1 MILVIKLYLGKRK
14 GTTPHK
20 GPKQQPRSIFNINLF
35 NYIETNNAV
44 KKEKKPATKQSIEE
58 ILKEIDM
65 TSSEMNEKEA
75 AKLQELDKI
84 LTENPDLKN
93 MTVEDL
99 IGMLNLSEEDKN
111 KLNEQ
116 VQEILHSTDLNSQS
130 DLLNKQFPGIDPA
143 MDEMM
148 RNIQMEFAKT
158 PGLQEEF
165 TTWINGVQAQLGNDL
180 EKINTMSEEEV
191 NKISLPPPRL
201 RAVLDKYIPDTD
213 KYNTLNLDKG
223 MAFEFGTKED
233 LKEDE
238 EEGEPIEIEEI
249 KMH

>member
-1 MILVIKLYLGKRK
+1 
-14 GTTPHK
+14 
-20 GPKQQPRSIFNINLF
+20 
-35 NYIETNNAV
+35 
-44 KKEKKPATKQSIEE
+44 
-58 ILKEIDM
+58 M

-249 KMH
+249 KMHQCGIINSIYINSFVFLIYFTSFSFL

>member
-1 MILVIKLYLGKRK
+1 
-14 GTTPHK
+14 
-20 GPKQQPRSIFNINLF
+20 
-35 NYIETNNAV
+35 
-44 KKEKKPATKQSIEE
+44 
-58 ILKEIDM
+58 M

-249 KMH
+249 KMHQYGIINNLYINSFVFLI

>member
-1 MILVIKLYLGKRK
+1 
-14 GTTPHK
+14 
-20 GPKQQPRSIFNINLF
+20 
-35 NYIETNNAV
+35 
-44 KKEKKPATKQSIEE
+44 
-58 ILKEIDM
+58 M

-223 MAFEFGTKED
+223 MTFEFGTKED

-249 KMH
+249 KMHQCGIINNLYINSFVFLI

>member
-1 MILVIKLYLGKRK
+1 
-14 GTTPHK
+14 
-20 GPKQQPRSIFNINLF
+20 
-35 NYIETNNAV
+35 
-44 KKEKKPATKQSIEE
+44 
-58 ILKEIDM
+58 M

-223 MAFEFGTKED
+223 MTFEFGTKED

-238 EEGEPIEIEEI
+238 EEGETIEIEEI
-249 KMH
+249 KMHQCGIINNLYINSFVFLIYFTSFSFL

>member
-1 MILVIKLYLGKRK
+1 
-14 GTTPHK
+14 
-20 GPKQQPRSIFNINLF
+20 
-35 NYIETNNAV
+35 
-44 KKEKKPATKQSIEE
+44 
-58 ILKEIDM
+58 M

-213 KYNTLNLDKG
+213 KYNTLNLDKY
-223 MAFEFGTKED
+223 
-233 LKEDE
+233 
-238 EEGEPIEIEEI
+238 
-249 KMH
+249 

>member
-1 MILVIKLYLGKRK
+1 
-14 GTTPHK
+14 
-20 GPKQQPRSIFNINLF
+20 
-35 NYIETNNAV
+35 
-44 KKEKKPATKQSIEE
+44 
-58 ILKEIDM
+58 M

-148 RNIQMEFAKT
+148 RNIQIEFAKT

-238 EEGEPIEIEEI
+238 EEGKPIEIEEI

>member
-1 MILVIKLYLGKRK
+1 
-14 GTTPHK
+14 
-20 GPKQQPRSIFNINLF
+20 
-35 NYIETNNAV
+35 
-44 KKEKKPATKQSIEE
+44 
-58 ILKEIDM
+58 M

-143 MDEMM
+143 MDDMM

-249 KMH
+249 KMHQCDTINNLYINSFVFLI

>member
-1 MILVIKLYLGKRK
+1 
-14 GTTPHK
+14 
-20 GPKQQPRSIFNINLF
+20 
-35 NYIETNNAV
+35 
-44 KKEKKPATKQSIEE
+44 
-58 ILKEIDM
+58 M

-249 KMH
+249 KMHQCDTINNLYINSFVFLI

>member
-1 MILVIKLYLGKRK
+1 
-14 GTTPHK
+14 
-20 GPKQQPRSIFNINLF
+20 
-35 NYIETNNAV
+35 
-44 KKEKKPATKQSIEE
+44 
-58 ILKEIDM
+58 M

-223 MAFEFGTKED
+223 MTFEFGTKED

-249 KMH
+249 KMHQCGIINNLYINSFVFLIYFTTFSFL

>member
-1 MILVIKLYLGKRK
+1 
-14 GTTPHK
+14 
-20 GPKQQPRSIFNINLF
+20 
-35 NYIETNNAV
+35 
-44 KKEKKPATKQSIEE
+44 
-58 ILKEIDM
+58 M

-148 RNIQMEFAKT
+148 RNIQIEFAKT

-238 EEGEPIEIEEI
+238 EEGKPIEIEEI
-249 KMH
+249 KMHQCNTINNLYINSFVFLIYFTTFSFL

>member
-1 MILVIKLYLGKRK
+1 
-14 GTTPHK
+14 
-20 GPKQQPRSIFNINLF
+20 
-35 NYIETNNAV
+35 
-44 KKEKKPATKQSIEE
+44 
-58 ILKEIDM
+58 M

-223 MAFEFGTKED
+223 MTFEFGTKED

-249 KMH
+249 KMHQCDTINNLYINSFVFLIYFTTFSFL

>member
-1 MILVIKLYLGKRK
+1 
-14 GTTPHK
+14 
-20 GPKQQPRSIFNINLF
+20 
-35 NYIETNNAV
+35 
-44 KKEKKPATKQSIEE
+44 
-58 ILKEIDM
+58 M

-223 MAFEFGTKED
+223 MTFEFGTKED

-238 EEGEPIEIEEI
+238 EEGKPIEIEEI
-249 KMH
+249 KMHQCDTINNLYINSFVFLI